1 MNKNYSNIISKD
13 NKNLLLLFFM
23 LFLSLILSALIFS
36 FIGQEDLIKI
46 DYDSLKKYAFL
57 DLFLEI
63 LKRNIIYFIV
73 VIFLANFGFVY
84 TIYSLFC
91 LVSIMYGISIIY
103 FTKIITIDKLYFI
116 FNFTDYLVYFPF
128 LFYFTHMSTLVSKYI
143 KNLKK
148 VETKSKKIDII
159 IIGYLKLSAIFVLLV
174 IAYSLI
180 YSYYIH
186 LIL

>member
-1 MNKNYSNIISKD
+1 MNKNFKNIISKD
-13 NKNLLLLFFM
+13 NRNLLFLLFM
-23 LFLSLILSALIFS
+23 LVLSLIVSAFIFY
-36 FIGQEDLIKI
+36 FIGQDNLIKI
-46 DYDSLKKYAFL
+46 SYDSLKKYAFL

-63 LKRNIIYFIV
+63 FKRNVVYFIV

-84 TIYSLFC
+84 TIYAMFC

-103 FTKIITIDKLYFI
+103 FTKIVTLDKLYFI

-128 LFYFTHMSTLVSKYI
+128 LFYFTHISTLASKYI
-143 KNLKK
+143 KNVKK
-148 VETKSKKIDII
+148 IETNSKKIDII
-159 IIGYLKLSAIFVLLV
+159 VIGYLKLSAIFLLLV
-174 IAYSLI
+174 IAYSFI